1 MYLPTLQTVTWTER
15 QGKLYSV
22 TCLLY
27 EFCLLL
33 ASNFFIC
40 FQKSDGANIKNF
52 KTTKQKSCIKDT
64 FRQFVSDNDA
74 VMNTYLR
81 RLKSIQA
88 TQEVSPFFKSHEV
101 NKLGLIA
108 RKPFF
113 GVSEYVIFK

>member
-1 MYLPTLQTVTWTER
+1 MI
-15 QGKLYSV
+15 
-22 TCLLY
+22 
-27 EFCLLL
+27 FFLLL
-33 ASNFFIC
+33 VSNFFIC

-101 NKLGLIA
+101 N
-108 RKPFF
+108 
-113 GVSEYVIFK
+113 IFKINNRNAYRYHIFVSLTLFQPFVWSLVCKQYEPP